1 MKKLMYIA
9 TTCGIVILAG
19 CASLDDRLASND
31 PRVRSAAERELLQTS
46 RATGTEAD
54 RIAAI
59 KRITD
64 KDFLYEIAL
73 YATTNQWI
81 ADDATFDASP
91 YDGFQKS
98 PDGKTRVYYKL
109 TSTSG
114 KLADY
119 TRVRGRTID
128 TSKEGVAAVG
138 QLKFDDSKKEE
149 FIKLFELVRKAESD
163 QVKLAAFKSAKDP
176 KRSQSLAAALVRA
189 TKDASVQSEAL
200 AKMDPEK
207 RLSAIAQNGSN
218 AKERLDAFCKLK
230 DQKSIDEIVLKT
242 NDKAILLAGMSKVTD
257 KAALASRVFGKDF
270 AVDGDAIDLGF
281 ALEYLK
287 LVGDSRAEIWS
298 KLAKQGQLQEIETRV
313 ARLYRN
319 KHASMSDEDKGVLI
333 SAITNPEVIAKMI
346 VPPTKDEIKDDED
359 RRWKETRN
367 LEKQLWESEDKI
379 KEYRSEAENY
389 EWHAKRSESNWHY
402 SDAKKE
408 KAQSEEFKVK
418 AMQLEVETAELRKK
432 IEALKKPT
440 MNPLYITDNAAR
452 ESIFNLIPSITAYAM
467 ATNAIAKQTVEAW
480 NKEDI
485 SHLTFA
491 AKLINGIKDE
501 DMLTGALLRL
511 LDTMGEYHNMCHT
524 HEGWKWT
531 GGDIRRANSII
542 NKLSKQMSATVLE
555 QVLTQVGSSYAGEYL
570 IDRVSPESAYRLLVS
585 KKLRF
590 PYLDAAMAK
599 KIDQNKIDIKLYDSA
614 RHDLVRKALASRAP
628 SSVQPLIQKRKEEA
642 VAGLLQKAKSQGEAT
657 FELNGFYLGM
667 PIKDAKKL
675 VEYYL
680 PDAPIE
686 ITKDNN
692 LAIDKPEELFDSTLY
707 WMYFCQADKSGRVY
721 RFNFDKRFLKKW
733 CRYDVQTHEEWAEA
747 FGREHG
753 CDFRYNKV
761 EKNRDMGAILP
772 LTVKQDSYRYL
783 NNLKDYKITYFG
795 KKEVFDPTNGQ
806 AADAGDVGFAAGAGG
821 FAGGMPDNFQIQ
833 VEAMR
838 LTGQRIGVHSWI
850 EHGFENSDGAQEGT
864 LRVEVLK
871 D

>member
-9 TTCGIVILAG
+9 ATCGIVILAG

-54 RIAAI
+54 RVAAV

-64 KDFLYEIAL
+64 KDYLYEIAMN
-73 YATTNQWI
+73 ATTNAWV
-81 ADDATFDASP
+81 AEDKSFDPAL
-91 YDGFQKS
+91 YDGCS
-98 PDGKTRVYYKL
+98 SAGNVRIYYKM
-109 TSTSG
+109 TSG
-114 KLADY
+114 APLY
-119 TRVRGRTID
+119 VTVRGKRLD
-128 TSKEGVAAVG
+128 TTKEGVAAVE
-138 QLKFDDSKKEE
+138 QLRLDETQKENLVKI
-149 FIKLFELVRKAESD
+149 FKLIHKAESD
-163 QVKLAAFKSAKDP
+163 QVKLSAFKCVKDSKRIQTAASLLARHATDP
-176 KRSQSLAAALVRA
+176 KVQAVGLAKLDPEERLAA
-189 TKDASVQSEAL
+189 
-200 AKMDPEK
+200 
-207 RLSAIAQNGSN
+207 IARNGSD
-218 AKERLDAFCKLK
+218 AKERLEAFNKLK
-230 DQKSIDEIVLKT
+230 DQKAIDEIALKT
-242 NDKAILLAGMSKVTD
+242 NDKAILLAGMSKVSD
-257 KAALASRVFGKDF
+257 KAALALRVFGKDF
-270 AVDGDAIDLGF
+270 VVDGNAIDLGF

-287 LVGDSRAEIWS
+287 RVGDSRAEIWS

-313 ARLYRN
+313 ARLYHD
-319 KHASMSDEDKGVLI
+319 KHASMSDEDKAVLI
-333 SAITNPEVIAKMI
+333 SAITTPEVIVKMI
-346 VPPTKDEIKDDED
+346 VTPTKNEIAAEESARSQKRNELEELIEK
-359 RRWKETRN
+359 KEKKV
-367 LEKQLWESEDKI
+367 EECEEESEN
-379 KEYRSEAENY
+379 YARYAEKSSGNF
-389 EWHAKRSESNWHY
+389 RF

-408 KAQSEEFKVK
+408 KKKSKEFKT
-418 AMQLEVETAELRKK
+418 QAELLKSEIVGLRKK
-432 IEALKKPT
+432 IETLKKPT
-440 MNPLYITDNAAR
+440 ANPFYIANKEDR
-452 ESIFNLIPSITAYAM
+452 ELTVRLISSATAYSI
-467 ATNAIAKQTVEAW
+467 ATNAIAHQTIEAW
-480 NKEDI
+480 NKKDVSQLE
-485 SHLTFA
+485 FA
-491 AKLINGIKDE
+491 ASLINGIKDE
-501 DMLTGALLRL
+501 KLLTGALLRL
-511 LDTMGEYHNMCHT
+511 LDTLGEYQQMCIT
-524 HEGWKWT
+524 NKNWKWT
-531 GGDIRRANSII
+531 KADVIQALGVIGKCRTCISDYVR
-542 NKLSKQMSATVLE
+542 E
-555 QVLTQVGSSYAGEYL
+555 QALMQIGNLYAGLYL
-570 IDRVSPESAYRLLVS
+570 IDNVPPELAYRLLVS

-590 PYLDAAMAK
+590 PYLEAAMAK
-599 KIDQNKIDIKLYDSA
+599 KIDQNKIDINLYDSA

-628 SSVQPLIQKRKEEA
+628 SSVQPLIQKRREA
-642 VAGLLQKAKSQGEAT
+642 VVASLLQKAKAQGVAT
-657 FELNGFYLGM
+657 FELKGFYLGM
-667 PIKDAKKL
+667 PITDAKKL

-692 LAIDKPEELFDSTLY
+692 LAIDKPEKLFDSTLY

-850 EHGFENSDGAQEGT
+850 EHGFENGDGAKEGT
-864 LRVEVLK
+864 LRVEILR